1 VWNVV
6 TTLPAVELHVRV
18 DGRGDRTRQVYQQV
32 RAAIADGLL
41 RPGEAVPSSREL
53 ARRLGVAR
61 NTVTLAYD
69 RLTAEG
75 FLRSRVGAG
84 TFVCAEGL
92 SPVSRPPADSPLR
105 PQPVWDTIN
114 GGPDMSTVVAEYDFR
129 SGIPDASRFPF
140 ATWRALLSEQI
151 RTTTVGRG
159 AHIGAE
165 GVPALRAAIA
175 RHVGVSRGVR
185 ADPEDVL
192 VTSGSQQAIDLVG
205 RVLLA
210 PGDVVAVESPGY
222 PPPWGA
228 FTALGCRVV
237 AVPVDAEGLVVDALP
252 ADARLVYVCPS
263 HQFPLGMV
271 MSLRRRRALLDW
283 AERVD
288 AAIIE
293 DDYDSEFRFGGR
305 PLEPLHRL
313 DSTGRVLYVGSLSK
327 VLLPT
332 LRLGF
337 VIAPPPLH
345 EALRK
350 AKHVA
355 DWHTSVPLQAAAA
368 TFIEQG
374 HLARHIRRM
383 RGVYT
388 ARHLAIQEGLAG
400 SLAAH
405 LEPIPSAAG
414 LHIAARLRAPADEHV
429 DTEIVARAEGRGV
442 VLQPLSMFRM
452 AGTSTPPGLMF
463 GYGAIDLAAIPEGL
477 RRLRACL
484 DP

>member
-1 VWNVV
+1 M
-6 TTLPAVELHVRV
+6 ELHLRV

-84 TFVCAEGL
+84 TYVCAEGL

-105 PQPVWDTIN
+105 PRPLWDGIE
-114 GGPDMSTVVAEYDFR
+114 GGPDMATLSVEFDFR
-129 SGIPDASRFPF
+129 AGIPDARRFPF
-140 ATWRALLSEQI
+140 ATWRALSSEQF
-151 RTTTVGRG
+151 RSAAVGSG
-159 AHIGAE
+159 AHVGAP
-165 GVPALRAAIA
+165 GVPALRAAVA

-185 ADPEDVL
+185 ADAEDVL
-192 VTSGSQQAIDLVG
+192 VTSGSQQAIDLVA

-210 PGDVVAVESPGY
+210 PGDVVAVENPGY
-222 PPPWGA
+222 PPPRNA
-228 FTALGCRVV
+228 FAALGCRIVG
-237 AVPVDAEGLVVDALP
+237 VPVDAEGMVVDALP
-252 ADARLVYVCPS
+252 DDARLVYVCPS

-288 AAIIE
+288 AAIVE
-293 DDYDSEFRFGGR
+293 DDYDSEFRFDGR
-305 PLEPLHRL
+305 PVEPLHRL
-313 DSTGRVLYVGSLSK
+313 DTTGRVLYVGSFSK

-345 EALRK
+345 EALHK

-355 DWHTSVPLQAAAA
+355 DWHTSVPLQAATAA
-368 TFIEQG
+368 FIDKG
-374 HLARHIRRM
+374 HLGRHIRRM

-388 ARHLAIQEGLAG
+388 DRHLAVLRE
-400 SLAAH
+400 LAAPLAAR
-405 LEPIPSAAG
+405 LEPIPSVAG
-414 LHIAARLRAPADEHV
+414 LHVAARLRGPADGTDV
-429 DTEIVARAEGRGV
+429 AVAARAERCGV
-442 VLQPLSMFRM
+442 AVAPLSVFRVPGS
-452 AGTSTPPGLMF
+452 ATPPGFLL
-463 GYGAIDLAAIPEGL
+463 GYGAIDVAAIPEGL
-477 RRLRACL
+477 RRLGACL
-484 DP
+484 E

>member
-1 VWNVV
+1 M
-6 TTLPAVELHVRV
+6 

-53 ARRLGVAR
+53 AQRLGVAR

-69 RLTAEG
+69 RLAAEG

-84 TFVCAEGL
+84 TYVCVEGV
-92 SPVSRPPADSPLR
+92 SPLSRPPADSPLR
-105 PQPVWDTIN
+105 PRPVWDAID
-114 GGPDMSTVVAEYDFR
+114 GGPDMSAVAAEYDFR
-129 SGIPDASRFPF
+129 TGIPDASRFPF

-151 RTTTVGRG
+151 RSTAVGRG
-159 AHIGAE
+159 AHIGAA
-165 GVPALRAAIA
+165 GVPALQAAIA

-185 ADPEDVL
+185 ADTEDVL
-192 VTSGSQQAIDLVG
+192 VTSGSQQAIDLVA

-210 PGDVVAVESPGY
+210 PGDVVAVENPGY
-222 PPPWGA
+222 PPPRGA
-228 FTALGCRVV
+228 FTVLGCRVV
-237 AVPVDAEGLVVDALP
+237 GVPVDAEGLVVDALP

-305 PLEPLHRL
+305 PLETLHRL

-355 DWHTSVPLQAAAA
+355 DWHTSVPLQGAAAA
-368 TFIEQG
+368 FIEQG

-383 RGVYT
+383 RGIYT
-388 ARHLAIQEGLAG
+388 ARHVAIQEGLAG
-400 SLAAH
+400 PLGEH
-405 LEPIPSAAG
+405 LEAIPSAAG
-414 LHIAARLRAPADEHV
+414 LHIAARLRTPTDDSADV
-429 DTEIVARAEGRGV
+429 AVVARAQRCGV
-442 VLQPLSMFRM
+442 ALQPLSSFRV
-452 AGTSTPPGLMF
+452 AGTATPPGFML
-463 GYGAIDLAAIPEGL
+463 GYGAIDVAAIPEGL
-477 RRLRACL
+477 RRLRTCL
-484 DP
+484 AV